1 LKVYKSDQIRNIA
14 LGGHGGA
21 GKTSLVEA
29 MIFNMGEITRIG
41 KVEQGSTV
49 SDYNDEEIERQISI
63 GTSLLHGEWNNYK
76 INMVDTP
83 GYTDFFGE
91 VVGAFRAVD
100 SVLVMVSA
108 TGGVEVGTE
117 LVWEEAE
124 KQKLPRI
131 LVVNRLDKENVDFD
145 SIFAAL
151 QQSFGHKVVMAQLP
165 VKTGPGFNQIV
176 DLVRMKVFKYTT
188 DGSGNYSEENIPANL
203 QEKANQLHL
212 KLIETVAESDD
223 TLMEK
228 YFSAGELSEDEF
240 KIGLRRAILRH
251 EAFPVFC
258 TVATD
263 NAGIKRLNDVVVNFL
278 PAPSDMP
285 PVNGKDESG
294 KVVQRVCDIT
304 APASALVFKTVSE
317 AHVGELSYFRVFS
330 GAVKT
335 GDDLYNIDRGRT
347 ERIGQLFVLNGKNK
361 KNVERILA
369 GDIGAVVK
377 LKETHTSNTLCDK
390 NKVIQFPPIAFPQPK
405 IRTAIVPKAKGDEE
419 KISTGLHNL
428 HEEDPTFIGQYD
440 AELKQTIVSGQ
451 GELHLQSI
459 LKRLKNKYHVEVV
472 EEEPKIPYRETI
484 KSKAEAQGKYKKQS
498 GGRGQYG
505 DCHLRLEKMER
516 GKGFEFIDAI
526 VGGVIPGKYIP
537 AVEKGV
543 VERMAKGVLAGYPVV
558 DVRVSCFYGSYH
570 AVDSSE
576 MAFKIAGSMGFQKAF
591 MDAKPV
597 LLEPVYSLTVKIP
610 EEYMGDIMG
619 DISSRRGKI
628 IGMDSEGRFQ
638 VINAQVPL
646 AELHKYSTLLRS
658 MTQGRGI
665 HNQNFSHYEEVP
677 SEIAEK
683 IIAQAKKEKTEEEE

>member
-1 LKVYKSDQIRNIA
+1 MKVYKSDQLRNIA
-14 LGGHGGA
+14 LGAHGGA

-29 MIFNMGEITRIG
+29 MLFNMGEITRIG

-63 GTSLLHGEWNNYK
+63 GASLLHGEWENFK
-76 INMVDTP
+76 INVIDTP

-100 SVLVMVSA
+100 SVIVLVSA

-131 LVVNRLDKENVDFD
+131 IVVNRLDKENVNFD

-151 QQSFGHKVVMAQLP
+151 QQSFGHKVVLAQFP
-165 VKTGPGFNQIV
+165 IKTGPGFNQIV
-176 DLVRMKVFKYTT
+176 DLIRMKVMKYTT
-188 DGSGNYSEENIPANL
+188 DGSGNYSEENIPADL
-203 QEKANQLHL
+203 QAKSAELHS
-212 KLIETVAESDD
+212 KLIEAVAESDD

-228 YFSAGELSEDEF
+228 YFAAGQLTEDEF
-240 KIGLRRAILRH
+240 KIGLRKAILRQ
-251 EAFPVFC
+251 EVFPVFC
-258 TVATD
+258 TTAAD
-263 NAGIKRLNDVVVNFL
+263 NVGVKRLNDVIVNFL
-278 PAPSDMP
+278 PAPVDMP
-285 PVNGKDESG
+285 PVSGKDDSG
-294 KVVQRVCDIT
+294 KEVQRSCDLT

-317 AHVGELSYFRVFS
+317 THVGELSYLRVFS

-335 GDDLYNIDRGRT
+335 GDDLYNVDRGRS

-369 GDIGAVVK
+369 GDLGAVVK

-390 NKVIQFPPIAFPQPK
+390 SKVIIYPPIDFPKPK

-484 KSKAEAQGKYKKQS
+484 RSKSEAQGKYKKQS

-516 GKGFEFIDAI
+516 GKGFEFVDAI
-526 VGGVIPGKYIP
+526 VGGVIPGKYVP

-543 VERMAKGVLAGYPVV
+543 VERMSKGVLAGYPVV

-591 MDAKPV
+591 MEAKPV
-597 LLEPVYSLTVKIP
+597 LLEPIYTLTVKIP

-638 VINAQVPL
+638 LIKAQVPL

-665 HNQNFSHYEEVP
+665 HTQNFSHYEEVP
-677 SEIAEK
+677 AEIAEK
-683 IIAQAKKEKTEEEE
+683 IITQSKKEKTEEEE

>member
-1 LKVYKSDQIRNIA
+1 MKVYKSDQLRNIA
-14 LGGHGGA
+14 LGAHGGA
-21 GKTSLVEA
+21 GKTSLAEA
-29 MIFNMGEITRIG
+29 MLFNMGEITRIG
-41 KVEQGSTV
+41 KVEQGSTL

-63 GTSLLHGEWNNYK
+63 GASLLHGEWNNTK
-76 INMVDTP
+76 INVVDTP

-100 SVLVMVSA
+100 SVLVLVSA

-131 LVVNRLDKENVDFD
+131 IVINRLDKENVNFD

-151 QQSFGHKVVMAQLP
+151 QQSFGHKVVLAQLP
-165 VKTGPGFNQIV
+165 IKTGPGFNQIV
-176 DLVRMKVFKYTT
+176 DLVRMKVLKYST
-188 DGSGNYSEENIPANL
+188 DGTGSYSEENIPANL
-203 QEKANQLHL
+203 QEKATELHS
-212 KLIETVAESDD
+212 KLIEAVAESDD
-223 TLMEK
+223 ALMEK
-228 YFSAGELSEDEF
+228 YFSAGELTEEEF
-240 KIGLRRAILRH
+240 KNGLRKAILRQ
-251 EAFPVFC
+251 EVFPVFC
-258 TVATD
+258 TAATD
-263 NAGIKRLNDVVVNFL
+263 NVGVKRLNDVIVNFL
-278 PAPSDMP
+278 PAPIDMP
-285 PVNGKDESG
+285 PVSGKDDSG
-294 KVVQRVCDIT
+294 KEVQRTCDIT

-317 AHVGELSYFRVFS
+317 THVGELSYMRVFS

-335 GDDLYNIDRGRT
+335 GDDLYNVDRGRS

-369 GDIGAVVK
+369 GDVGAVVK

-390 NKVIQFPPIAFPQPK
+390 NKVIIYPPIAFPQPK

-484 KSKAEAQGKYKKQS
+484 KSKSEAQGKYKKQS

-516 GKGFEFIDAI
+516 GKGFEFVDAI
-526 VGGVIPGKYIP
+526 VGGVIPGKYVP

-543 VERMAKGVLAGYPVV
+543 VERMSKGVLAGYPVV

-591 MDAKPV
+591 MEAKPV
-597 LLEPVYSLTVKIP
+597 LLEPIYTLTVKIP

-628 IGMDSEGRFQ
+628 IGMDSDGRFQ

-683 IIAQAKKEKTEEEE
+683 IIAQSKKEKTEEEE

>member
-1 LKVYKSDQIRNIA
+1 
-14 LGGHGGA
+14 
-21 GKTSLVEA
+21 
-29 MIFNMGEITRIG
+29 M
-41 KVEQGSTV
+41 
-49 SDYNDEEIERQISI
+49 
-63 GTSLLHGEWNNYK
+63 
-76 INMVDTP
+76 
-83 GYTDFFGE
+83 
-91 VVGAFRAVD
+91 
-100 SVLVMVSA
+100 
-108 TGGVEVGTE
+108 
-117 LVWEEAE
+117 
-124 KQKLPRI
+124 
-131 LVVNRLDKENVDFD
+131 
-145 SIFAAL
+145 
-151 QQSFGHKVVMAQLP
+151 
-165 VKTGPGFNQIV
+165 
-176 DLVRMKVFKYTT
+176 
-188 DGSGNYSEENIPANL
+188 
-203 QEKANQLHL
+203 
-212 KLIETVAESDD
+212 
-223 TLMEK
+223 
-228 YFSAGELSEDEF
+228 
-240 KIGLRRAILRH
+240 
-251 EAFPVFC
+251 
-258 TVATD
+258 
-263 NAGIKRLNDVVVNFL
+263 
-278 PAPSDMP
+278 PAPVDMP
-285 PVNGKDESG
+285 PVSGKDDSG
-294 KVVQRVCDIT
+294 KEVQRHCDIT

-317 AHVGELSYFRVFS
+317 AHVGELSYLRVLS

-335 GDDLYNIDRGRT
+335 GDDLYNVDRGRS

-369 GDIGAVVK
+369 GDLGAVVK

-390 NKVIQFPPIAFPQPK
+390 SKVIIYPPIDFPKPK

-484 KSKAEAQGKYKKQS
+484 RSKSEAQGKYKKQS

-516 GKGFEFIDAI
+516 GKGFEFVDAI
-526 VGGVIPGKYIP
+526 VGGVIPGKYVP

-543 VERMAKGVLAGYPVV
+543 VERMARGVLAGYPVV

-591 MDAKPV
+591 LEAKPV
-597 LLEPVYSLTVKIP
+597 LLEPIYTLSVKIP
-610 EEYMGDIMG
+610 EEFMGDIMG

-628 IGMDSEGRFQ
+628 IGMDSDGRFQ

-646 AELHKYSTLLRS
+646 SELHKYSTLLRS

-665 HNQNFSHYEEVP
+665 HTQNFSHYEEVP
-677 SEIAEK
+677 TEIAEK
-683 IIAQAKKEKTEEEE
+683 IISLSKKEKTVEEE